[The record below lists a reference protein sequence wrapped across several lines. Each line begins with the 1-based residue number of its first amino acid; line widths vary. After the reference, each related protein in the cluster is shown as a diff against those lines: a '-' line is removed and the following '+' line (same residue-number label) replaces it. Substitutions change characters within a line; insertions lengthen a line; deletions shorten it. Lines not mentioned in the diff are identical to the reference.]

1 NNHVDPAAEGHD
13 YTIRFGNGA
22 WHESDAELIFSAPHA
37 PLCSPAIAEQL
48 QQPDDVHRFT
58 LLRSFRRDEWSRWLD
73 CAGGTPPSPS
83 QPVMV
88 FDTSLAMA
96 EAAQLGAGVAIAP
109 VCMFSRLLQ
118 SGALVQPF
126 AAEITLGGYW
136 LTRLQSRTETPAMQQ
151 FARWLLNT
159 AAA

>member
-1 NNHVDPAAEGHD
+1 MHH
-13 YTIRFGNGA
+13 TLR
-22 WHESDAELIFSAPHA
+22 S
-37 PLCSPAIAEQL
+37 CSPAIAEQL
-48 QQPDDVHRFT
+48 QQPDHVHRFT

-88 FDTSLAMA
+88 FEYLTGHGRGGTTGCRGSDRTGMYV
-96 EAAQLGAGVAIAP
+96 Q
-109 VCMFSRLLQ
+109 RLLQ

-151 FARWLLNT
+151 FARG
-159 AAA
+159 AAEYGGGVKLTHLPGFT

>member
-1 NNHVDPAAEGHD
+1 
-13 YTIRFGNGA
+13 
-22 WHESDAELIFSAPHA
+22 
-37 PLCSPAIAEQL
+37 
-48 QQPDDVHRFT
+48 
-58 LLRSFRRDEWSRWLD
+58 
-73 CAGGTPPSPS
+73 
-83 QPVMV
+83 
-88 FDTSLAMA
+88 
-96 EAAQLGAGVAIAP
+96 

-136 LTRLQSRTETPAMQQ
+136 LTRLQSRTETPVMQQ